1 MRRSDRDSTRLH
13 APPVPTP
20 WSWPIHHVMHPP
32 NRRHGPPRADRRTLP
47 AQQNLDFEPGRC
59 SLTRYNAAAS
69 ALPLLE
75 QQAAGAPPPRADHI
89 EQLNP
94 YSNTCGV
101 LALPRSDAELL
112 RRYGEAVA
120 RAASAEA
127 PAFD

>member
-1 MRRSDRDSTRLH
+1 
-13 APPVPTP
+13 
-20 WSWPIHHVMHPP
+20 MHPP

-127 PAFD
+127 PAFDYKM